1 VGEKIMSTI
10 KSCLDCKNLDLKN
23 NHNKC
28 KHTGDCSPSDYKY
41 FEPKLNNVCSSFS
54 CEKCDCHKWFI
65 HIIDGIKKYEC
76 RKCYRVFEPSKE
88 VINIENQTICAW
100 DECNKECG
108 IIQGHADGTYFCSH
122 DCFVKYEKKY
132 YYCSFCN
139 DHILVV
145 DSFDYIRKDGKGF
158 CNPSCQ
164 NKYKEKIEAEK
175 NAELLKRMERI
186 SNEEL
191 LKAAE
196 KICSSSTVEM
206 KNCIGCKAEFA
217 QSNVEPC
224 KSCINDSNYETK
236 GKSYLEFMKQFG
248 AEPVNSWAEEYLIN
262 PGEPTRDFNGLKT
275 GGKFVKDTR
284 GWKQVVSPY
293 FFEEASYKGNDI
305 KMATTYYDYYGRSA
319 QVVYGD
325 GSKDNIHVK
334 IREEP
339 EEEKVEPEEEKVE
352 PEKVK
357 SELDELLVKAQDIKK
372 KIRERIG
379 ELEEKFNKLH
389 DIMNKIKYN
398 SNEHKVMY
406 KGYEFHINW
415 QGHLL
420 MDGSGL
426 EDDIYVEIG
435 ELIYSKIYKQFV
447 KYLDK
452 NAKLLNVKLP
462 ADRSKGKFCSNCGSK
477 TISKVKYVKQ
487 LKKKYKE
494 DLKHLEDEYDSSI
507 EIYKSSLTSKHNN
520 TITDLK
526 KTFEQSTKDMI
537 KKHNEEKV
545 SIENQYMHEINLY
558 RQKIKYLEAE
568 FGQRYDHNIGMF
580 KSGFTVCCDRCGT
593 YYSSDRPCPR
603 CGQRHF

>member
-1 VGEKIMSTI
+1 
-10 KSCLDCKNLDLKN
+10 
-23 NHNKC
+23 
-28 KHTGDCSPSDYKY
+28 
-41 FEPKLNNVCSSFS
+41 
-54 CEKCDCHKWFI
+54 
-65 HIIDGIKKYEC
+65 
-76 RKCYRVFEPSKE
+76 VFEPSKE

-139 DHILVV
+139 DHILIGMN
-145 DSFDYIRKDGKGF
+145 DLSDYVRKDGKGF

-175 NAELLKRMERI
+175 NAELLKM
-186 SNEEL
+186 
-191 LKAAE
+191 AE
-196 KICSSSTVEM
+196 KICSNSSVEM

-236 GKSYLEFMKQFG
+236 GKSYLEIMKEAG
-248 AEPVNSWAEEYLIN
+248 VEPVNSWAEEYLTS
-262 PGEPTRDFNGLKT
+262 PGEPTRDFNGIKT
-275 GGKFVKDTR
+275 GGKFVKDTH

-293 FFEEASYKGNDI
+293 FFEEASYRGNDE
-305 KMATTYYDYYGRSA
+305 KMATYEYYGL
-319 QVVYGD
+319 
-325 GSKDNIHVK
+325 GSDEIMRVK
-334 IREEP
+334 YNEP
-339 EEEKVEPEEEKVE
+339 EEEKLKVSFKPLEPKIEKQPEPEEEKVE

-462 ADRSKGKFCSNCGSK
+462 VDRSKGKFCHNCGSK

-487 LKKKYKE
+487 LKKKYDKE
-494 DLKHLEDEYDSSI
+494 LKSLENIFNKTVDDIKKGLIENHEKNIENLKGNFEITTRHLVKEHEKTLD
-507 EIYKSSLTSKHNN
+507 
-520 TITDLK
+520 DLK
-526 KTFEQSTKDMI
+526 K
-537 KKHNEEKV
+537 KHEDEICSK
-545 SIENQYMHEINLY
+545 ENRYMHEINLY

-568 FGQRYDHNIGMF
+568 FGQRYDQNIGMF
-580 KSGFTVCCDRCGT
+580 KSGFTICCDRCGT